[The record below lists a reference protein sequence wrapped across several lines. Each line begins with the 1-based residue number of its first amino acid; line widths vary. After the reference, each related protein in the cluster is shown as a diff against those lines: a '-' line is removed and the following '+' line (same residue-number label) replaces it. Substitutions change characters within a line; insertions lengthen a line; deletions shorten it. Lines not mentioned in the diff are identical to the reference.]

1 MSAEAISLAEGT
13 IIEKTVISDRTKI
26 KKKKKMGSDQLS
38 VNIIGA
44 LLVGIF
50 ALICVIPFYL
60 IIVASFTSENS
71 LIRDGYPILP
81 RLSELSLQSYALC
94 LKNPTAILKAYG
106 MTISV
111 TVTGTFL
118 AVLLATMTGYVLS
131 RKDFPWRN
139 QFSFFFF
146 FTTLFNGGLV
156 PWYLMCTRYLNF
168 KNSIVG
174 LILPLMFSVWN
185 MIIAKSFMAGI
196 PAEISES
203 AKIDGAND
211 ITIFAKLIL
220 PLSKPLIA
228 TLSLFSAL
236 AYWNDWYNCML
247 FVTNEDMFTLQY
259 YLQRILGS
267 AEAMRIVA
275 EKSGIALP
283 SIPLEGMKMAM
294 TIIATGP
301 IVLLYPFVQ
310 RYFVKGLTIGAVK
323 G

>member
-1 MSAEAISLAEGT
+1 MSNIASKKSAPHRRMSKDALA
-13 IIEKTVISDRTKI
+13 
-26 KKKKKMGSDQLS
+26 
-38 VNIIGA
+38 VNIVGYV
-44 LLVGIF
+44 LVGLF

-60 IIVASFTSENS
+60 IIVASFTPETS
-71 LIRDGYPILP
+71 LIRDGYPVILK
-81 RLSELSLQSYALC
+81 EFDVQSYLLC
-94 LKNPTAILKAYG
+94 LKNPVSILMAYG
-106 MTISV
+106 TTIGV
-111 TVTGTFL
+111 TLVGTVL
-118 AVLLATMTGYVLS
+118 AVFIATMTGYVLS

-139 QFSFFFF
+139 QISFFFF

-156 PWYLMCTRYLNF
+156 PWYMLCVRHLNM
-168 KNSIVG
+168 KNSYFA
-174 LILPLMFSVWN
+174 LILPLVFSVWN
-185 MIIAKSFMAGI
+185 MIIAKSFMAGV
-196 PAEISES
+196 PAAISES

-211 ITIFAKLIL
+211 FVIFIRLII

-247 FVTNEDMFTLQY
+247 FITNESMFDLQY
-259 YLQRILGS
+259 YLQRMLGS

-283 SIPLEGMKMAM
+283 SVPLEGMKMAM
-294 TIIATGP
+294 TVIATGP

>member
-1 MSAEAISLAEGT
+1 MPV
-13 IIEKTVISDRTKI
+13 KRKI
-26 KKKKKMGSDQLS
+26 GKDVLS
-38 VNIIGA
+38 VNIVGGILIG
-44 LLVGIF
+44 LF
-50 ALICVIPFYL
+50 ALVCLMPFYL
-60 IIVASFTSENS
+60 IIIASFTEETS
-71 LIRDGYPILP
+71 LIRNGYPLIP
-81 RLSELSLQSYALC
+81 TDFSIQSYLLC
-94 LKNPTAILKAYG
+94 LKNPIAIVRAYG
-106 MTISV
+106 TTISV
-111 TVTGTFL
+111 TLIGTALSVF
-118 AVLLATMTGYVLS
+118 LATMTGYILS

-146 FTTLFNGGLV
+146 FTTLFSGGLV
-156 PWYLMCTRYLNF
+156 PWYMLCVRYLHF
-168 KNSIVG
+168 KNSYIG

-211 ITIFAKLIL
+211 ITIFIKLIL
-220 PLSKPLIA
+220 PLSKPLLA
-228 TLSLFSAL
+228 TLGLFAAL

-247 FVTNEDMFTLQY
+247 YVTDENMFTLQY
-259 YLQRILGS
+259 YLQRVLGS

-275 EKSGIALP
+275 EKSGMALP
-283 SIPLEGMKMAM
+283 SVPLESMKMAM
-294 TIIATGP
+294 TVIATGP

>member
-1 MSAEAISLAEGT
+1 MSADVISLTEKRT
-13 IIEKTVISDRTKI
+13 IEEPARERISEMPKKRKI
-26 KKKKKMGSDQLS
+26 SRDQMS

-44 LLVGIF
+44 VLVGSF
-50 ALICVIPFYL
+50 ALICVMPFYL
-60 IIVASFTSENS
+60 IIVASFTKEAS

-81 RLSELSLQSYALC
+81 RIRELSIQSYELC

-106 MTISV
+106 MTIGV
-111 TVTGTFL
+111 TGIGTFL
-118 AVLLATMTGYVLS
+118 SVMFATMTGYVLS

-156 PWYLMCTRYLNF
+156 PWYLMCTRYLGF
-168 KNSIVG
+168 KNNVIG

-196 PAEISES
+196 PAEITES

-211 ITIFAKLIL
+211 MTIFARLIL

-228 TLSLFSAL
+228 TLSLFAAL

-247 FVTNEDMFTLQY
+247 FVTDEDMFTLQY

-275 EKSGIALP
+275 EKSGMALP
-283 SIPLEGMKMAM
+283 SVPLEGMKMAM

>member
-1 MSAEAISLAEGT
+1 MANFDTEELQKG
-13 IIEKTVISDRTKI
+13 KGI
-26 KKKKKMGSDQLS
+26 KSKDAMVVKF
-38 VNIIGA
+38 IGYVFIG
-44 LLVGIF
+44 LF

-60 IIVASFTSENS
+60 IIIASFTSEAS

-81 RLSELSLQSYALC
+81 TGFDLQSFLLC
-94 LKNPTAILKAYG
+94 LKNPISILKAYG
-106 MTISV
+106 TTIGV
-111 TVTGTFL
+111 TAVGTML
-118 AVLLATMTGYVLS
+118 AVLMATMTGYVLS

-139 QFSFFFF
+139 GFSFFFF
-146 FTTLFNGGLV
+146 FTTLFSGGLV
-156 PWYLMCTRYLNF
+156 PWYMMCVRYLHL
-168 KNSIVG
+168 KNTYFA

-185 MIIAKSFMAGI
+185 MIIAKTFMNGI
-196 PAEISES
+196 PDAISES

-211 ITIFAKLIL
+211 ITIFVKLIL
-220 PLSKPLIA
+220 PLSKPLLA
-228 TLSLFSAL
+228 TLGLFSAL

-247 FVTNEDMFTLQY
+247 YVTEEDMFNLQY
-259 YLQRILGS
+259 YLQRMLGS

-283 SIPLEGMKMAM
+283 SVPLEGMKMAM

>member
-1 MSAEAISLAEGT
+1 MTAVPVRRAHRNRRLWTRDVVALHTLGY
-13 IIEKTVISDRTKI
+13 
-26 KKKKKMGSDQLS
+26 LL
-38 VNIIGA
+38 IG
-44 LLVGIF
+44 LF
-50 ALICVIPFYL
+50 ALMCLIPFYL
-60 IIVASFTSENS
+60 IIIASFTPEAS
-71 LIRDGYPILP
+71 LIRDGYPLLP
-81 RLSELSLQSYALC
+81 RAFDLQSYALC
-94 LKNPTAILKAYG
+94 LKNPT
-106 MTISV
+106 S
-111 TVTGTFL
+111 
-118 AVLLATMTGYVLS
+118 VLLAYANTIGVTAAGTALAVWLASMTGYVLS
-131 RKDFPWRN
+131 RRDFPYRN

-146 FTTLFNGGLV
+146 FTTLFNSGLV
-156 PWYLMCTRYLNF
+156 PWYIMCTRYLHF
-168 KNSIVG
+168 KNSYLG

-196 PAEISES
+196 PQAITES

-211 ITIFAKLIL
+211 LVIYLKLIL

-247 FVTNEDMFTLQY
+247 YVTDESMFTLQY
-259 YLQRILGS
+259 YLQRMLGS
-267 AEAMRIVA
+267 AQAMRIVA

-283 SIPLEGMKMAM
+283 SVPLEGMKMAM

>member
-1 MSAEAISLAEGT
+1 ME
-13 IIEKTVISDRTKI
+13 I
-26 KKKKKMGSDQLS
+26 KRK
-38 VNIIGA
+38 IIGKDEISINI
-44 LLVGIF
+44 VGIILIGFF
-50 ALICVIPFYL
+50 ALMCVLPFYL
-60 IIVASFTSENS
+60 IVIASFTSETS
-71 LIRDGYPILP
+71 LIRNGYPLLP
-81 RLSELSLQSYALC
+81 SLENFSLDSYKLS
-94 LKNPTAILKAYG
+94 LKNPVAILKSYG
-106 MTISV
+106 VTIGV
-111 TVTGTFL
+111 TALGTLMAVFL
-118 AVLLATMTGYVLS
+118 STMTGYVLS

-139 QFSFFFF
+139 KFSFFFF

-156 PWYLMCTRYLNF
+156 PWYLLCVRYLNF
-168 KNSIVG
+168 KNNIIG
-174 LILPLMFSVWN
+174 LLLPLMFSVWN
-185 MIIAKSFMAGI
+185 MIIAKSFMLGL
-196 PAEISES
+196 PMEITES

-211 ITIFAKLIL
+211 LVIFLKLIL

-228 TLSLFSAL
+228 TLALFSAL

-247 FVTNEDMFTLQY
+247 YITNEDMFTLQY

-283 SIPLEGMKMAM
+283 SIPIESMKMSM

>member
-1 MSAEAISLAEGT
+1 MS
-13 IIEKTVISDRTKI
+13 KI
-26 KKKKKMGSDQLS
+26 KIMKDGHHLS
-38 VNIIGA
+38 KDEISMNIVGYVLIG
-44 LLVGIF
+44 LF

-60 IIVASFTSENS
+60 IIVASFTDETS
-71 LIRDGYPILP
+71 LIRDGYPLIIKDF
-81 RLSELSLQSYALC
+81 SVQSYLLC
-94 LKNPTAILKAYG
+94 LKNPSAILRAYAT
-106 MTISV
+106 TIGV
-111 TVTGTFL
+111 TVVGTFL
-118 AVLLATMTGYVLS
+118 SVLIATMTGYVLS

-139 QFSFFFF
+139 KFSFFFF

-156 PWYLMCTRYLNF
+156 PWYMMCTRYLHF
-168 KNSIVG
+168 KNSYLGI
-174 LILPLMFSVWN
+174 ILPLMFSVWN
-185 MIIAKSFMAGI
+185 IT
-196 PAEISES
+196 ES

-211 ITIFAKLIL
+211 ITIYVRLIL

-228 TLSLFSAL
+228 TLSLFAAL
-236 AYWNDWYNCML
+236 AYWNDWYNSML
-247 FVTNEDMFTLQY
+247 FITNENMFMLQY

-283 SIPLEGMKMAM
+283 TVPLESMKMAM
-294 TIIATGP
+294 TVIATGP

>member
-1 MSAEAISLAEGT
+1 MSAEAISLTEGT
-13 IIEKTVISDRTKI
+13 MIEKNDLSYTTEI
-26 KKKKKMGSDQLS
+26 KKKKRISSDQLS
-38 VNIIGA
+38 VNIVGA
-44 LLVGIF
+44 LVVGIF

-168 KNSIVG
+168 KNSVIG

-185 MIIAKSFMAGI
+185 MIIAKSFMTGI

-310 RYFVKGLTIGAVK
+310 RYFVTGLTIGAVK

>member
-1 MSAEAISLAEGT
+1 MTASTLPTKHRGPDRRIWTRDNIAINALGIAF
-13 IIEKTVISDRTKI
+13 
-26 KKKKKMGSDQLS
+26 
-38 VNIIGA
+38 IG
-44 LLVGIF
+44 LF
-50 ALICVIPFYL
+50 ALACLIPFYL
-60 IIVASFTSENS
+60 IVIASFTPEAS
-71 LIRDGYPILP
+71 LIRDGYPIIP
-81 RLSELSLQSYALC
+81 HSFDLQSYALC
-94 LKNPTAILKAYG
+94 IKNPT
-106 MTISV
+106 S
-111 TVTGTFL
+111 
-118 AVLLATMTGYVLS
+118 VLLAYANTIGVTLIGTIMSILLCTMTGYVLS
-131 RKDFPWRN
+131 RKDFPYRN

-156 PWYLMCTRYLNF
+156 PWYIICTRYLSM
-168 KNSIVG
+168 KNSYLG

-185 MIIAKSFMAGI
+185 MIIAKSFIGGI
-196 PAEISES
+196 PSAIIES

-211 ITIFAKLIL
+211 FTIYIKLII

-228 TLSLFSAL
+228 TLGLFSAL

-247 FVTNEDMFTLQY
+247 YVTNENMFTLQY
-259 YLQRILGS
+259 YLQRMLGS
-267 AEAMRIVA
+267 AQALKLVA

-283 SIPLEGMKMAM
+283 SVPLEGMKMAM